1 MPVHKA
7 RESKLLLPLV
17 SFHRT
22 DPVTLET
29 YPSPGHREHL
39 EPALPPK
46 ARRKKS
52 LSLTASSGSTF
63 EWWFP
68 GLHHPTHIKVPFPT
82 MF

>member
-17 SFHRT
+17 SFHRCHHSG
-22 DPVTLET
+22 DLPQ
-29 YPSPGHREHL
+29 PRREHL

-68 GLHHPTHIKVPFPT
+68 GLHHPTHIKVPFLT